1 MDILNE
7 LNRASSLDA
16 TKGSA
21 DVVTEHGSI
30 DVGTLYHETGIEA
43 VCVLVDIVVLWRSQ
57 IPISERFAFSS
68 RLAVCGVCLHPC
80 FSLERCTSVSM

>member
-43 VCVLVDIVVLWRSQ
+43 VCVLVDIVLLWRPI
-57 IPISERFAFSS
+57 IPNR
-68 RLAVCGVCLHPC
+68 R
-80 FSLERCTSVSM
+80 R